1 MNTQNLLTV
10 PQVAELCKVSQ
21 ETIRRDIDLGRL
33 TPSFRAEGKQRK
45 RYLMT
50 MEDVKAY
57 QAWRT
62 KEYGEEFDEA

>member
-45 RYLMT
+45 RHLMT